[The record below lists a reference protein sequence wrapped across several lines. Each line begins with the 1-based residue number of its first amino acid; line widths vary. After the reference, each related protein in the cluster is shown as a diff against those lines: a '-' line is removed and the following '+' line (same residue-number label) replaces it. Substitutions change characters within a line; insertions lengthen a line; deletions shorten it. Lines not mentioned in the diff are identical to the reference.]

1 MSKKETESFV
11 TEITPRSQD
20 FSRWYLDVVR
30 RAELADYSPVK
41 GCMVIR
47 PYGYAI
53 WELIQQALDRRI
65 KATGHVN
72 AYFPLFIPESLLNKE
87 AEHVEGFKP
96 QVAYVTHGGGEELEE
111 RLVVRP
117 TSEAIIGTMYAKWVQ
132 SWRDLPILINQWANI
147 VRWEKVTRPF
157 LRTTE
162 FLWQEGHTA
171 HETEA
176 EAEEETL
183 KILDLYKETV
193 ETEMAVPVVQGKKSE
208 SEKFAGALRTY
219 SIEALM
225 GDGRAL
231 QAGTS
236 HNLGQNFAKAFDIT
250 FQARDKSVQHVW
262 GTSWGMTTRL
272 VGAVIMVHGDDSG
285 LVLPPRV
292 APFQVVVV
300 PIGRENWRETVLP
313 RAKEIQAELVAAG
326 IRVTLDERDERP
338 GWKFAEWELRGVPLR
353 LEIGPRDIE
362 KAQVLIARRDTREK
376 IGVPMDGLVV
386 RIREL
391 LEAIQKNLFDR
402 AVAFR
407 DEHTQRVDSYDAFK
421 AAMEGRPGFVIAPW
435 CGAADCE
442 AQIKIDTQATIR
454 NMPIGGGTPE
464 GRCIRCDRPAQAD
477 AWFAKAY

>member
-1 MSKKETESFV
+1 MAKQPSDSFV

-20 FSRWYLDVVR
+20 FSKWYLDVVR
-30 RAELADYSPVK
+30 KAELADYSPVK

-47 PYGYAI
+47 PYVYAI
-53 WELIQQALDRRI
+53 WELIQQALDARI

-87 AEHVEGFKP
+87 AEHVEGFAP

-111 RLVVRP
+111 KLVVRP
-117 TSEAIIGTMYAKWVQ
+117 TSEAIIGTMYAKWIQ
-132 SWRDLPILINQWANI
+132 SWRDLPVLINQWANV

-171 HETEA
+171 HETAE

-183 KILDLYKETV
+183 KILALYQEMVT
-193 ETEMAVPVVQGKKSE
+193 TELAMPVIPGCKSE

-250 FQARDKSVQHVW
+250 FQSRDKSVQHVW

-272 VGAVIMVHGDDSG
+272 IGAAIMVHGDDSG
-285 LVLPPRV
+285 LVLPPRI
-292 APFQVVVV
+292 APYQVVIV
-300 PIGRENWRETVLP
+300 PIGKDNWRETVLP

-326 IRVTLDERDERP
+326 IRVTLDEREERP
-338 GWKFAEWELRGVPLR
+338 GWKFSEWEMRGVPLR
-353 LEIGPRDIE
+353 IEIGPKDIE
-362 KAQVLIARRDTREK
+362 KAQVFTARRDTREK
-376 IGVPMDGLVV
+376 AGVPMDGLAARV
-386 RIREL
+386 REILDSIQRNL
-391 LEAIQKNLFDR
+391 LER

-407 DEHTQRVDSYDAFK
+407 EAHTQRVESYAAFK
-421 AAMEGRPGFVIAPW
+421 EAMEGRPGFVIAAW
-435 CGAADCE
+435 CGSADCE
-442 AQIKIDTQATIR
+442 AQIKTDTQATIR
-454 NMPIGGGTPE
+454 NMPLNAPAPNGT
-464 GRCIRCDRPAQAD
+464 CVRCDSPSQAE
-477 AWFAKAY
+477 AWFAKSY